1 MTVPEHLA
9 PSRPAGPASRGA
21 PGNGAAVG
29 RPGRGVVSFVRRSP
43 RMNASQHRAMDELA
57 PHYLIDVPRSSM
69 STSIAPGT
77 RVDLAERFGREAP
90 LVVEIGSGVGESLV
104 AMAAARPELN
114 VLAFE
119 VYAPAVASTMGR
131 LERAGVDTVRLVAAD
146 GVEGLRELVAP
157 AGLTE
162 LWTFFPDPWPKKR
175 HRKRRLVGPELA
187 RLVAD
192 RLVDGGLWRL
202 ATDWE
207 DYADQMTE
215 VLGSNGLFVN
225 SCADRPGGWA
235 PRGDRPPTRFE
246 RRGERLGH
254 GITDLIRY
262 KQA

>member
-1 MTVPEHLA
+1 MPEHLA
-9 PSRPAGPASRGA
+9 PSRPAGPAFRGA
-21 PGNGAAVG
+21 PGNGAAAG

-119 VYAPAVASTMGR
+119 VYAPAIASTMGR

-202 ATDWE
+202 ATDWD
-207 DYADQMTE
+207 DYAEQMAE
-215 VLGSNGLFVN
+215 VLGSSGLFVN

-246 RRGERLGH
+246 RRGLAAGRA
-254 GITDLIRY
+254 IRDLVWAR
-262 KQA
+262 APR